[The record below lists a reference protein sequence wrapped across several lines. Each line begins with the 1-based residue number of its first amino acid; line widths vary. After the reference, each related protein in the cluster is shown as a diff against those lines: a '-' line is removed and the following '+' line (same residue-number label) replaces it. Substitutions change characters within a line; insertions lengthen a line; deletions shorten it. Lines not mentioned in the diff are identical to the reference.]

1 MYHKGLI
8 IELKKSHAFVLK
20 DDGMIVKINSKT
32 DMKIGTSIYFLDED
46 IMVSKSE
53 NKSKKLKYIL
63 TPLMAVAMLMFV
75 LISPTFRNSNN
86 FNSYALIT
94 VDINPSISIE
104 IDKNQ
109 TITKV
114 EGLNDDGSK
123 LSLGELNGKNL
134 NDGITNLKELIQ
146 ASNSTNKDSVII
158 GFTFIDDISD
168 DRFEE
173 DVKNVIKSSF
183 DDYSVE
189 YFKGSTNSLNNSKV
203 EGISLGKYEALLML
217 DDDDILEDKLKKLSV
232 PELIELLNKTTN
244 EDIIEEIEDI
254 LEDNNDNLD
263 DDHIEE
269 VKPVAPSK
277 PKPTS
282 PKPTPPPSVTPNTN
296 SNNTSSDDDDGD
308 DDNDDNNDDDNNDDD

>member
-20 DDGMIVKINSKT
+20 DDGTIVKINSKT

-296 SNNTSSDDDDGD
+296 SNNTSSDDGD